1 MARFI
6 IIYSKNPRYFGVFF
20 YNALLY
26 NYTHITFTH
35 EENLTMNAFKSHQQN
50 SWHADK
56 NSVGF
61 GAQNDKWDSVVVGP

>member
-1 MARFI
+1 
-6 IIYSKNPRYFGVFF
+6 
-20 YNALLY
+20 
-26 NYTHITFTH
+26 
-35 EENLTMNAFKSHQQN
+35 MNAFKSHQQN